1 MIGGGGRNGRI
12 RNEKRARRCSCLP
25 AAPAAVRCGR
35 RRSLCGVTA
44 GRGGGDHRERQGGG
58 VDAARARR
66 RGRKRPAAERI
77 VRSCTPQPPALDAH
91 LQYTAFYGNNKG
103 TSDKMWSPGG

>member
-1 MIGGGGRNGRI
+1 MQREESAGRG
-12 RNEKRARRCSCLP
+12 SCLP

-58 VDAARARR
+58 VDAARAR
-66 RGRKRPAAERI
+66 AAWAMEAAGGGEDCEELHPTTSR
-77 VRSCTPQPPALDAH
+77 AH
-91 LQYTAFYGNNKG
+91 LPAFYGNK
-103 TSDKMWSPGG
+103 K